1 MDDAAR
7 GRGPVD
13 RFIDLIE
20 LTAAGFLAVVTLLT
34 FVSVIL
40 RYFFSWAIPDS
51 YDITRLLLGILIFWG
66 MAVASY
72 RGDHITVDLLWSAV
86 PASAQRA
93 MDVFSALVTLIAMG
107 TFTWMFA
114 EKVLDIRAAG
124 TGTFDLREP
133 VWIYY
138 FIAWIGLASSI
149 LLLVARTVRLV
160 FWPQKLTSARR
171 IADPLNNLSE
181 GV

>member
-1 MDDAAR
+1 M

-40 RYFFSWAIPDS
+40 RYFFSWSIPDS
-51 YDITRLLLGILIFWG
+51 YDFTRLLLGILIFWG

-72 RGDHITVDLLWSAV
+72 RGDHITVDLLWSAAP
-86 PASAQRA
+86 PAAQRA
-93 MDVFSALVTLIAMG
+93 MDVFAALVMLVAMA

-114 EKVLDIRAAG
+114 EKVLDTRADHV
-124 TGTFDLREP
+124 GTFDLRQP
-133 VWIYY
+133 VWIY
-138 FIAWIGLASSI
+138 FFVAWIGLASAV
-149 LLLVARTVRLV
+149 LLLVLRTVRLLIA
-160 FWPQKLTSARR
+160 PEKLDSARETPG
-171 IADPLNNLSE
+171 IE
-181 GV
+181 

>member
-1 MDDAAR
+1 MNEATR

-13 RFIDLIE
+13 KFIDLIE
-20 LTAAGFLAVVTLLT
+20 VTAAGFLAVVTLLT

-51 YDITRLLLGILIFWG
+51 YDFTRLLLGILIFWG

-86 PASAQRA
+86 APSAQRA
-93 MDVFSALVTLIAMG
+93 MDVFSALVTLLAMG
-107 TFTWMFA
+107 AFTWMFA
-114 EKVLDIRAAG
+114 EKVIDIRAAH
-124 TGTFDLREP
+124 TGTFDLRQP

-138 FIAWIGLASSI
+138 FIAWIGLASAV
-149 LLLVARTVRLV
+149 LLLVLRTVRLV
-160 FWPQKLTSARR
+160 LAPEKLASPHETQAV
-171 IADPLNNLSE
+171 E
-181 GV
+181 